1 MKHAQTP
8 HCLVSIHDGLRWKY
22 LNLRDK
28 SQNPRLLLLVLVILF
43 DNGWSE
49 LVVEPRQGSCGA
61 VQPGHV
67 SGGGGCRA
75 WRVFPFLLRYH
86 VVLFCSFDALVLRF
100 EAPDSRNR
108 WDSPLFTILKDDP
121 LPCEAISDA
130 LYKRK
135 APPPNQS
142 TQSVG
147 LKMLSVYWTFL
158 IIWAC
163 MCKNDYY
170 FLSAATAVLS

>member
-1 MKHAQTP
+1 M
-8 HCLVSIHDGLRWKY
+8 
-22 LNLRDK
+22 
-28 SQNPRLLLLVLVILF
+28 
-43 DNGWSE
+43 
-49 LVVEPRQGSCGA
+49 EPQQGCCAA

-67 SGGGGCRA
+67 SGGEVSCRA
-75 WRVFPFLLRYH
+75 FSVFPFLLLYH
-86 VVLFCSFDALVLRF
+86 VALFCSFDALVLRF

-147 LKMLSVYWTFL
+147 LKML
-158 IIWAC
+158 
-163 MCKNDYY
+163 
-170 FLSAATAVLS
+170 